1 MTEPFVFD
9 VPRDVV
15 VVEGPD
21 ATSFLQSLVSQD
33 LEPVGVGENVRALL
47 LQPQGKLV
55 ADFQTVHADTDCWWL
70 VTERGYGAVLA
81 DGLKRFKIR
90 VKAEVRD
97 ASPEFGAFVTN
108 EPIAETAHCALVLRP
123 IGTEVVGPVN
133 DVATARARVDAG
145 EIDAAAYERLRIAG
159 GVPRLG
165 VDVDDKTIP
174 QEAGLEADAVSFTK
188 GCFLGQELVC
198 RIDTRGHVNRYLRR
212 LRVVHANGTLP
223 KGADVS
229 YDGRVV
235 GTVTSSVGDLALA
248 MVRHE
253 VGIGAM
259 VQVGAT
265 DAVVEGLQPG

>member
-33 LEPVGVGENVRALL
+33 LDPVAVGENVHALL

-55 ADFQTVHADTDCWWL
+55 ADFQAIRAEADSWWL

-81 DGLKRFKIR
+81 DGLNRFKIR
-90 VKAEVRD
+90 VKANVRD

-108 EPIAETAHCALVLRP
+108 APIDDAAGCARVDRP
-123 IGTEVVGPVN
+123 IGVEVVGPAPAVT
-133 DVATARARVDAG
+133 AARARVDAP
-145 EIDAAAYERLRIAG
+145 EIDAKAYERLRIAG

-212 LRVVHANGTLP
+212 LRVVHISGTLP
-223 KGADVS
+223 AGADVVH
-229 YDGRVV
+229 DGRVV
-235 GTVTSSVGDLALA
+235 GAVTSSAGDLALA

-259 VQVGAT
+259 VHVGGT
-265 DAVVEGLQPG
+265 EAVVEGLAPG